1 MKFSSRSLLR
11 LCFSISG
18 QPRPCGGVRA
28 GGGAAAGRGRG
39 ARPRGQPAATRAHTR
54 VGRGALCLPRAARL
68 ARVYTVH
75 VFESKHLPRDSPSAT
90 EDLTISGAKF
100 QNCQYDTGV
109 RTGVLVLP

>member
-1 MKFSSRSLLR
+1 MNSPNEILLEESPATLFFYFWPTKALR
-11 LCFSISG
+11 W
-18 QPRPCGGVRA
+18 RA
-28 GGGAAAGRGRG
+28 RWGGRGRG